1 MNIDDLI
8 KQLNDMKLLY
18 VNGNKIIL
26 TITDGESD
34 YTIKDIIGIPCA
46 KYFVPSDRVAEVII
60 NIKRKKVRDR
70 CGRYRISD

>member
-8 KQLNDMKLLY
+8 KQLNDLKLLY
-18 VNGNKIIL
+18 GNKIIL

-34 YTIKDIIGIPCA
+34 YAIKDITGIQCA

-60 NIKRKKVRDR
+60 NIKRRGV
-70 CGRYRISD
+70 

>member
-18 VNGNKIIL
+18 GNKIIL
-26 TITDGESD
+26 TITDGDSD

-46 KYFVPSDRVAEVII
+46 KYFVPSDGVAEVII
-60 NIKRKKVRDR
+60 NIKRREYD
-70 CGRYRISD
+70 I

>member
-18 VNGNKIIL
+18 GNKIVL

-34 YTIKDIIGIPCA
+34 YTIKDITGIPCA
-46 KYFVPSDRVAEVII
+46 KYFQPIDSVAEVII
-60 NIKRKKVRDR
+60 NIKRREYD
-70 CGRYRISD
+70 I